1 MKKSFKLLSL
11 LLIICIVFSAFACTG
26 NGTNPSTDSS
36 SVIDQQ
42 EPTST
47 PESSVDTSVPEV
59 TCPGCG
65 ENVAPHGTCE
75 YCNGYICVG
84 DHSECGKENPEEIDY
99 AASVQLITDGTNT
112 SVYTE
117 VESVRSYIDGD
128 TTHFYVD
135 ESIVS
140 NGILKARYLAI
151 NTPESTGKIEPW
163 GKAAAQFTKSK
174 LLEATSI
181 IIESDTNKW
190 NVDST
195 GDRHLV
201 WVWYK
206 TADSTSYRNLN
217 IEILQNGLAIA
228 SNSANNKYGETCMNA
243 IAQAKALSYRVHSN
257 EKDPQFP
264 YGEAQELTLKELRLN
279 VEQYDNCN
287 VAFEGVITKDHSQT
301 IYVESYDEET
311 DMYYGMQVYYGFN
324 PSAGLPEIISVGNKV
339 RIVGTVTYYETGNTY
354 QVSGLTYNLR
364 NPDLPTNTKLIS
376 TGHKGSF
383 RLTTAETFANATV
396 TIYGEEGTITRK
408 YSDLA
413 LYTSIEMH
421 DLYVSSIYTTN
432 NGGDSDGAMTLTCKA
447 NGVTIYVRTAVLRY
461 VDGDNSLVVAS
472 DLLYKTIDVRGIV
485 NVFDGQNQIN
495 VVSIRDITI
504 H

>member
-47 PESSVDTSVPEV
+47 PESSVDTSVPEI

-65 ENVAPHGTCE
+65 ESVAPHGTCE

-84 DHSECGKENPEEIDY
+84 DHSECGKEEPEEIDY

-135 ESIVS
+135 KSIVS

-151 NTPESTGKIEPW
+151 NTPESTGKIEEW
-163 GKAAAQFTKSK
+163 GKKAASFTKEK
-174 LLEATSI
+174 LLSATSI

-217 IEILQNGLAIA
+217 IEILQNGLAVA

-243 IAQAKALSYRVHSN
+243 IAQAKTLGYYVHSK

-264 YGEAQELTLKELRLN
+264 YGEAQELTLKELRRN
-279 VEQYDNCN
+279 VESYDNCK
-287 VAFEGVITKDHSQT
+287 VAFEGVITKDNSQT
-301 IYVESYDEET
+301 IYVEEYDPET
-311 DMYYGMQVYYGFN
+311 DMYYGMQVYYGYGISGFL
-324 PSAGLPEIISVGNKV
+324 AKIITVGNRV

-354 QVSGLTYNLR
+354 QVSGIQYDIMDMASPDNVQKLGEGYSPAYLLTSG
-364 NPDLPTNTKLIS
+364 NTF
-376 TGHKGSF
+376 TKGK
-383 RLTTAETFANATV
+383 V
-396 TIYGEEGTITRK
+396 TITNDDGSTVYN
-408 YSDLA
+408 YAQLA
-413 LYTSIEMH
+413 IYTSIRMEG
-421 DLYVSSIYTTN
+421 LKVSSVYTTA
-432 NGGDSDGAMTLTCKA
+432 NGGDSDGAMTLTCIA
-447 NGVTIYVRTAVLRY
+447 PDGSVVPVRTTVLRI
-461 VDGDNSLVVAS
+461 DGQLVTKEYF
-472 DLLYKTIDVRGIV
+472 LNKTINVQGIV
-485 NVFDGQNQIN
+485 NVFNGEYQIN
-495 VVSIRDITI
+495 IFSLNDVEII
-504 H
+504 